1 MTEVILPD
9 GPNEVFAVVQPVFT
23 RYFGAGSYRLGGGT
37 ALASVWTHR
46 HSTDI
51 DLFIEQSVFRAVMR
65 DSVVAASLR
74 TTFEEMIGPVIVE
87 LTDGF
92 IKGVSQLGEFN
103 LTTIPRLLDTESNT
117 RVLGTQVYLEDPAE
131 ILAKMIR
138 NRMLHNGI
146 LLARD
151 LFDIATAYEIAS
163 VALVSALQTITLE
176 ESLDIAS
183 EIRSLPRQWV
193 GSVDSGR
200 ELINPQ
206 YPTSL
211 ATNPIQLVAS
221 VERLFRNGPEP
232 ILAQLASGKQTSNPD
247 RMGN

>member
-9 GPNEVFAVVQPVFT
+9 GPNEVFAVVEPVFT

-37 ALASVWTHR
+37 ALASVWAHR

-51 DLFIEQSVFRAVMR
+51 DLFIEQSVFGAVMR

-92 IKGVSQLGEFN
+92 IKGVSQPGEFS
-103 LTTIPRLLDTESNT
+103 LMTTPQLLDTESNT
-117 RVLGTQVYLEDPAE
+117 RVIGTQVFLEDPAE
-131 ILAKMIR
+131 ILAKMIQYR
-138 NRMLHNGI
+138 ILHDGI
-146 LLARD
+146 LVARD
-151 LFDIATAYEIAS
+151 LFDIATAYEVAPE
-163 VALVSALQTITLE
+163 ALVSALQIIPLDDC
-176 ESLDIAS
+176 LDIAR

-211 ATNPIQLVAS
+211 ASNPEQLIAS
-221 VERLFRNGPEP
+221 VERFFRDGPEP
-232 ILAQLASGKQTSNPD
+232 LLAQLASGQLTPNPY